1 MMYISDEKIW
11 WTWFSAMLGR
21 PYIWGGDDPMR
32 GYDCS
37 GLVQDGFAMFGMDDP
52 QDSTADKMWNQ
63 WDQGYA
69 DSKRVPSS
77 RLGDIIFFG
86 KPERASH
93 VAIAVNHRTMFH
105 AGGGR
110 QTTIDHTQSIAQNAF
125 VKFAPIDSR
134 LDKLGIYRPERWMM
148 SGEAVFPSCKPKK

>member
-1 MMYISDEKIW
+1 MMSLTEEKIW
-11 WTWFSAMLGR
+11 WTWFGAMLGK

-37 GLVQDGFAMFGMDDP
+37 GLAQDGFSMFAMDDP

-63 WDQGYA
+63 WDQGYME
-69 DSKRVPSS
+69 SRRVAAAH
-77 RLGDIIFFG
+77 LGDIIFFG

-93 VAIAVNHRTMFH
+93 VAIAVDHRTMFH

-110 QTTIDHTQSIAQNAF
+110 QSTINREKAIAQNAF
-125 VKFAPIDSR
+125 MKFAHIDSR
-134 LDKLGIYRPERWMM
+134 LDKLGVYRPGRWILNGQIVCDPYK
-148 SGEAVFPSCKPKK
+148 S